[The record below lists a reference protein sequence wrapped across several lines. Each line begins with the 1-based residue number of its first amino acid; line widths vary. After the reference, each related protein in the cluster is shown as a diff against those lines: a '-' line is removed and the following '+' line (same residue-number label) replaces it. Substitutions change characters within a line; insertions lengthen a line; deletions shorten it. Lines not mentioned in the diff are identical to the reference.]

1 VSFYF
6 NFKIELLCQELH
18 MEYKH
23 ACEIEYTNIQ
33 IINRL
38 ILTNLFFCNLV
49 LQHKYTYKIK
59 MLSNSYSKSNIKLI
73 MLKTIRKNNN
83 IKSSKK

>member
-1 VSFYF
+1 MSFYF
-6 NFKIELLCQELH
+6 NFKIEPLCQELH

-33 IINRL
+33 IINML
-38 ILTNLFFCNLV
+38 IPTNLFFCNLV

-59 MLSNSYSKSNIKLI
+59 MLIQFLLQKQH
-73 MLKTIRKNNN
+73 KTHNVKNN
-83 IKSSKK
+83 SKKI